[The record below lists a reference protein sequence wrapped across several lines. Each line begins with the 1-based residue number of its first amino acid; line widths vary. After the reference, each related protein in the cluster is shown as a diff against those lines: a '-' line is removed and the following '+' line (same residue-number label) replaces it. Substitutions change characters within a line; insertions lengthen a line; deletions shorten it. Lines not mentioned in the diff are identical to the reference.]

1 MSLWGYLGQIGFWQA
16 LGGQLLLTALTFAL
30 AAAAGF
36 PMGVA
41 AFRYHVLTPPLIGLV
56 NLLQTLPAFALFGIF
71 VVLGRISSA
80 TSLLLAV
87 FYTVL
92 PVIFGTEK
100 GFRRIGRPPVDA
112 ALGMGMDRRQ
122 LFFRV
127 MLPLASRQ
135 VMVGLRKAAV
145 TAVGMVTLA
154 TMRGGGLGV
163 LILDGIQQGSGGM
176 VLAGAAPACLMALAA
191 DLGMALLGRRVVP
204 APLRRREKRALYI
217 AK

>member
-1 MSLWGYLGQIGFWQA
+1 MSMWEYLAQISFWQM
-16 LGGQLLLTALTFAL
+16 LGSQLMLTALTFTL
-30 AAAAGF
+30 AALAGF
-36 PMGVA
+36 PLGVL

-87 FYTVL
+87 FYTIL

-112 ALGMGMDRRQ
+112 AMGMGMVRRQ
-122 LFFRV
+122 AFFRV
-127 MLPLASRQ
+127 LLPLASPQ
-135 VMVGLRKAAV
+135 IMVGLRKAAV
-145 TAVGMVTLA
+145 CAVGMVTLA
-154 TMRGGGLGV
+154 TMRGGGLGL
-163 LILDGIQQGSGGM
+163 LILDGIQQGSGRM

-191 DLGMALLGRRVVP
+191 DLGMALAHRRLVP

>member
-1 MSLWGYLGQIGFWQA
+1 MSMWEYLAQISFWQM
-16 LGGQLLLTALTFAL
+16 LGSQLMLTALTFAL
-30 AAAAGF
+30 AALAGF
-36 PMGVA
+36 PLGVL

-87 FYTVL
+87 FYTIL

-112 ALGMGMDRRQ
+112 AMGMGMVRRQ
-122 LFFRV
+122 AFFRV
-127 MLPLASRQ
+127 LLPLASPQ
-135 VMVGLRKAAV
+135 IMVGLRKAAV
-145 TAVGMVTLA
+145 CAVGMVTLA
-154 TMRGGGLGV
+154 TMRGGGLGL
-163 LILDGIQQGSGGM
+163 LILDGIQQGSGRM

-191 DLGMALLGRRVVP
+191 DLGMALAHRRLVP

>member
-1 MSLWGYLGQIGFWQA
+1 MQEWNERRVNTWSGKLERSWFRRTRGQRIA
-16 LGGQLLLTALTFAL
+16 ASCVL
-30 AAAAGF
+30 AAS
-36 PMGVA
+36 
-41 AFRYHVLTPPLIGLV
+41 GLV
-56 NLLQTLPAFALFGIF
+56 GFVALVCTAAWSGSYHGFDTGIWEF
-71 VVLGRISSA
+71 IRFHPDYIV
-80 TSLLLAV
+80 LLAV

-127 MLPLASRQ
+127 MLPLASQQ

-163 LILDGIQQGSGGM
+163 LILDGIQQGSGDM

-204 APLRRREKRALYI
+204 APLRRREKRVLYI

>member
-1 MSLWGYLGQIGFWQA
+1 MSLFEYLSQIGFWQT
-16 LGGQLLLTALTFAL
+16 LGSQLLLTALTFAL
-30 AAAAGF
+30 AAAVGF
-36 PMGVA
+36 PMGVL
-41 AFRYHVLTPPLIGLV
+41 AFRYHMLTPPLIGMV

-71 VVLGRISSA
+71 VVLGRTSSA

-87 FYTVL
+87 LYTIL

-127 MLPLASRQ
+127 MLPLASPQ

-145 TAVGMVTLA
+145 VAVGMVTLA

-163 LILDGIQQGSGGM
+163 LILDGIQQGSGRM
-176 VLAGAAPACLMALAA
+176 VVAGAAPACLMALAA
-191 DLGMALLGRRVVP
+191 DLGMALAHRRLVP
-204 APLRRREKRALYI
+204 APLRRRQKRERYI

>member
-1 MSLWGYLGQIGFWQA
+1 MSLWEYLGQIGFWQVFA
-16 LGGQLLLTALTFAL
+16 SQLLLTALTFAL

-41 AFRYHVLTPPLIGLV
+41 AFRYHMLTPPLIGLV

-71 VVLGRISSA
+71 VVLGRIRSA

-127 MLPLASRQ
+127 MLPLASQQ

-191 DLGMALLGRRVVP
+191 ALGMALLGRRVVP
-204 APLRRREKRALYI
+204 APLRRREKRVLYI